1 MLKDNS
7 KKIEVIVNQSEC
19 DDRVFCV
26 EGTASLVVN
35 TDPVTGVK
43 TEYFS
48 LDEFSR
54 DCLDLIKFVVKQECY
69 IYSKHPFH
77 DCAGCIV
84 LPLVNPKKL
93 IEVTGYQI
101 FGNIRQ
107 YDMEQ
112 EPYQIIDS
120 QKVSFS
126 IGKGVVAANIN
137 NKRMN
142 HVISTDDLNLFLQIA
157 KASEPIVFHENI
169 DMAYQIANEGIPESI
184 FRIMVGINEPMHNQ
198 DLFIK
203 LDASFKVLS
212 RSDINKLL
220 IEKVNYLKQTIE
232 ADTFKHG
239 SVKDL
244 TEQHRVYWGDLIP
257 LVQADASITQPYP
270 IHALPP
276 LARGAMYAI
285 AEHVQA
291 PIGMAA
297 QCVIGAMSHIAQGY
311 VNAPHPFDEHGEPC
325 SLYLLTEGQSG
336 SRKSTSRSL
345 ADKAIIEHERR
356 LYEQYCQELN
366 QWKAN
371 LAGLDKKEK
380 SEFLITNPAPSDPIT
395 RFSDITLES
404 LMGLCVNGVIKNASV
419 ASDEAGQFFG
429 GYTMKSDTRN
439 QAIGGFAK
447 LFDDGTVDRIRSKS
461 NLNGSGR
468 AYDVRLTFNLQGQHE
483 VLADALKDPVLR
495 GQGFLP
501 RFILT
506 IPDNL
511 AGTRL
516 QDETYQANNAN
527 LDYRLIA
534 YWARCTYLRLCCT
547 KI

>member
-212 RSDINKLL
+212 RGDINKLL

-404 LMGLCVNGVIKNASV
+404 LMGLYVDGVIKNASV

-527 LDYRLIA
+527 LCELFLKRKSFK
-534 YWARCTYLRLCCT
+534 C
-547 KI
+547 